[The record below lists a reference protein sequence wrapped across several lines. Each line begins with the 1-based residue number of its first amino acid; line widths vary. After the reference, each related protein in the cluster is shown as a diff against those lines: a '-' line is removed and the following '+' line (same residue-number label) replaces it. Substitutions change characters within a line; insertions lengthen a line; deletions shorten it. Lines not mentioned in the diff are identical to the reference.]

1 MTFLVVVATFI
12 GLSCLIVPLLIL
24 AAFALFD
31 RGGDPIQSARGGGIT
46 TVTRPPG

>member
-24 AAFALFD
+24 AAFAIFD
-31 RGGDPIQSARGGGIT
+31 RGDPIQTPHSGGIT

>member
-31 RGGDPIQSARGGGIT
+31 RGDPIQTARGGGIT